1 MDDVQKLSLTSRRDD
16 LIALTSPIV
25 LNDFLTF
32 LCTMKTQSHS
42 LLIHNDK
49 VFVAESGLLFSCRW
63 KSALEPPKLLQS
75 ISDERLLR
83 VTTVLHSWL
92 LYNWVLMVLTQL
104 L

>member
-16 LIALTSPIV
+16 LIALTSPIL

-63 KSALEPPKLLQS
+63 KSALELQS
-75 ISDERLLR
+75 LSDERLLR